1 MLRKPDSIS
10 ASDTVITDPALEP
23 FFVSRSQTGGYTL
36 YERVIKGDNNTEY
49 IKTICYPS
57 NFNGALKVVA
67 REKLNSGTQKVYNS
81 LQEYIA
87 KWKDIQTAM
96 ETMTTIDL

>member
-36 YERVIKGDNNTEY
+36 YERVIKGEKDTEY

-57 NFNGALKVVA
+57 NFSNALKKA
-67 REKLNSGTQKVYNS
+67 AEELLNTSK
-81 LQEYIA
+81 EF
-87 KWKDIQTAM
+87 
-96 ETMTTIDL
+96 TTIKEYVLEYRSIQEKITSIIED

>member
-10 ASDTVITDPALEP
+10 ASDTIITDPALEP

-49 IKTICYPS
+49 IKTVCYPS
-57 NFNGALKVVA
+57 NFANALKKA
-67 REKLNSGTQKVYNS
+67 AEELLNTNREFTSIK
-81 LQEYIA
+81 EYVGEF
-87 KWKDIQTAM
+87 KKIQSKITSIM
-96 ETMTTIDL
+96 E